1 MTNSFIIAT
10 DSKEGTVGKSFKG
23 VNNQILN
30 PDPNT
35 GEGEVIA
42 RSRNVFMGYVKVKPG
57 MKI

>member
-1 MTNSFIIAT
+1 MTISFVIAT
-10 DSKEGTVGKSFKG
+10 HCKDGTVGKSFRG
-23 VNNQILN
+23 VHNQILN